1 MTILRSSPLRFESLK
16 VLPKCLTPRSNS
28 DTLAVAYATVCI
40 RRRMASP
47 APARISSLHPDDWIR
62 AAQVRLAGHGIES
75 VRVEV
80 LARDLGVSKG
90 SFYWHFRDRNEL
102 LEKLLARWEDG
113 ELDWFNAE
121 AGAAAATRWA
131 NFIERTS
138 QPERMRMEIALRA
151 WARANEGVAARVVA
165 IEQLKTNLIADVLQ
179 DIGFT
184 QSAADSGAEVV
195 SLICLGWLDRAT
207 RDNQLQLAS
216 TGLGEL
222 LSDFILAASARSSA
236 TDR

>member
-1 MTILRSSPLRFESLK
+1 MLDVAFEFPYS
-16 VLPKCLTPRSNS
+16 RHR
-28 DTLAVAYATVCI
+28 I
-40 RRRMASP
+40 RYRMASP
-47 APARISSLHPDDWIR
+47 APARISSLDPDDWIR
-62 AAQVRLAGHGIES
+62 VAQTRLAGHGIES

-90 SFYWHFRDRNEL
+90 SFYWHFRDRSEL

-113 ELDWFNAE
+113 ELEWLNAE
-121 AGAAAATRWA
+121 VGAAAATRWA

-138 QPERMRMEIALRA
+138 KLERMRMEIALRA
-151 WARANEGVAARVVA
+151 WARGDERVATRVAA
-165 IEQLKTNLIADVLQ
+165 IEQRKARLIADVLS
-179 DIGFT
+179 DIGFE

-207 RDNQLQLAS
+207 RDKQLRPAS

-222 LSDFILAASARSSA
+222 LSDFILAASARSPA